1 MQAHRRYPDA
11 ARQRGEEGTA
21 GVAFTVSRDGSVLA
35 VQVVRSSG
43 STLLDQAV
51 HDMLAGQKVP
61 AFPAGMTGTQAQ
73 VVVNVRFSL
82 DR

>member
-11 ARQRGEEGTA
+11 ARQRGEEGTV
-21 GVAFTVSRDGSVLA
+21 GVAFTVSRDGTVLA
-35 VQVVRSSG
+35 VQVVRPSG
-43 STLLDQAV
+43 SALLDQAV

-61 AFPAGMTGTQAQ
+61 AFPAGMAQAQAQ
-73 VVVNVRFSL
+73 VAVNVRYSL